1 MRSDEWR
8 LLLTIVNMRE
18 GTFRRILVPSAAPAM
33 PIRKADMNRP
43 KPIRKP
49 INGDIKA
56 DKSP

>member
-8 LLLTIVNMRE
+8 LLLTIVNVCE
-18 GTFRRILVPSAAPAM
+18 GTFRRAHVPSAAPAM
-33 PIRKADMNRP
+33 PIRKADESRP

-56 DKSP
+56 DKSL